1 MLNTGTRLKK
11 MRATQIELRN
21 LRIQEKEENKIK
33 ANGETVTEKSFA
45 NMKKAK
51 RFLFRGARGLI
62 GK

>member
-1 MLNTGTRLKK
+1 
-11 MRATQIELRN
+11 MRAAQIELRN